1 MTRLM
6 WEPVWL
12 ERQEAWLR
20 KPRNTIST
28 VGSAGRPS
36 ISQNDLV
43 ERQGDQCQTSPYT
56 PPPTPMLSLKEIQ
69 VLQ

>member
-36 ISQNDLV
+36 SSQNDLAK
-43 ERQGDQCQTSPYT
+43 RQGDQCQNSHYT
-56 PPPTPMLSLKEIQ
+56 PLLTPMLSIKFQ